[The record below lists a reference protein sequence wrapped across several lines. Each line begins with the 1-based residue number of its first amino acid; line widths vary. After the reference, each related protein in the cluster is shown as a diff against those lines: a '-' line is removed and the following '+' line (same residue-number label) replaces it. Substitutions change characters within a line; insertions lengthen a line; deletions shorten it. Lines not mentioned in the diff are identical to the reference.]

1 MYETHKIPYT
11 KLYAK
16 YAKHRHHV
24 ETTFLSL
31 ARGISRGKLKKK
43 TEKAQK
49 ASQVVYIDK
58 TLFNKAGRVCV
69 FQAVAENV
77 LHGLRRRVKKFFRGK
92 V

>member
-1 MYETHKIPYT
+1 MSKRRFYRSHGGFHAENW
-11 KLYAK
+11 
-16 YAKHRHHV
+16 
-24 ETTFLSL
+24 
-31 ARGISRGKLKKK
+31 KKK